1 MSPADNGDF
10 IVSREDWPLHR
21 KGYHDQARRQQKVR
35 ESDKHNTPEIC
46 NLRIL
51 RTIIDNLRRNATIRQ
66 PGIHGISPDNLRYET
81 WEDIIKPHSNAVILA
96 MMDTS
101 GSMGAA

>member
-1 MSPADNGDF
+1 MSPADNGMF
-10 IVSREDWPLHR
+10 IVPRGYRSLYR
-21 KGYHDQARRQQKVR
+21 KGYQDQARRQQKVR
-35 ESDKHNTPEIC
+35 TTIKQHFPEIS
-46 NLRIL
+46 NLDMM
-51 RTIIDNLRRNATIRQ
+51 RTIIDNLCCNATSMQ
-66 PGIHGISPDNLRYET
+66 PGIYGISPDNLRYET